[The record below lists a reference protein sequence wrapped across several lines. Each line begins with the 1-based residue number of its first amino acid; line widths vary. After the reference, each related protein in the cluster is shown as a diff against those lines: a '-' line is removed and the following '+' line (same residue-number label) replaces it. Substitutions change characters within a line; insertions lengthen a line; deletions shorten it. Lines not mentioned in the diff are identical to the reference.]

1 MEKTRFTTA
10 AAVLMLCAAWPAIG
24 TAQAGQAIATFP
36 STAQATLNRLSGL
49 DHLPSGTWR
58 YHTADMPHGE
68 DPNLDDSAWPV
79 AESNRDLGTQ
89 AIWFRRWIDIPKSM
103 DGYDL
108 TGAAI
113 WFHASV
119 DAHLPLTQ
127 IIYVNGR
134 RIAMGDNIEPV
145 ELLAHVTA
153 GERILVAVKALATVL
168 PKRFNGT
175 QITIHFSPDRPNP
188 VDLRDEVL
196 SAAILLPSVE
206 ADASA
211 DKKVLEKAVDE
222 IDMKALDAGDQKR
235 FDASLREA
243 QSTLEPL
250 RPTMQKVKISLDGD
264 AHIDAAW
271 LWPWTETV
279 DVVRRTFSTA
289 LQLMDEYP
297 GYVFTQSA
305 AAYNEWMA
313 EKYPDI
319 NDEIA
324 KRIKEGRWEVVGGM
338 WVEPDLN
345 MPDGESTARSLLIG
359 KRWYQQHYGVDVRV
373 GWNPDSFGYNWQL
386 PQIYKKSGVD
396 YFVTQK
402 MSWNDTNQLPLKLFW
417 WESPD
422 GSKVLTY
429 FPHGYTNRDVG
440 SVRLSANMVQARQQ
454 APGMT
459 EMLDLY
465 GVGDHGGGPTRVIL
479 DQASRWMQTGKVAP
493 QMHFGTANAYFES
506 VEKQIAKESPV
517 WDYRSIAEGYHAPQP
532 EAGSVVIP
540 TWKDELYLETHR
552 GVFTTQ
558 ANQKRNLRKAPEAT
572 LNAEKFAS
580 LAWLAGD
587 SYPGGQL
594 TEAWKKIAFNGFHDL
609 AAGSGIAQVYR
620 DAQKDFD
627 DVRWID
633 EEVSRKALDT
643 VSAQIDTRVPEGVP
657 VLVFNP
663 LAWKRSGF
671 VTVKVQLPDATSE
684 VSVLDS
690 SGQVLPS
697 EVISRETATNRFLIR
712 VLAREV
718 PSMGYSVLR
727 VVPGRRGF
735 TSDLA
740 AHGTTIE
747 NASLRVTVDPKT
759 GCITSLFD
767 KRANFETLAQG
778 SCGNELQAFKDTPK
792 IYDAWNIDPGTLDQP
807 PARLDQAE
815 SVKLVSNTPLRA
827 VVRVTRSW
835 QSSKFVQDIELG
847 AGSDEVV
854 VDNNI
859 DWHETH
865 VLLKAAFPL
874 AASAPFATYEI
885 PYGTIQRPT
894 TRNNSFEKARFEV
907 PAQKWADLGDG
918 KQGFSLINESKFG
931 YDAVGNLLRLT
942 LLRSPVYPDPNAD
955 RGPNHFRYAL
965 YPHAGSWQGALTV
978 RKGFEFNYPLIAMQ
992 ATPHNGPMP
1001 SEHSF
1006 LRTSSDNVVITA
1018 MKKAE
1023 DTHSLIVHL
1032 YEWKGQDHNVDI
1044 DVPAG
1049 ATGATET
1056 NLMEK
1061 PEGGN
1066 LPLNG
1071 NRVTVHVHPFE
1082 IVSFRLDYADKSN
1095 VRPGAAD

>member
-1 MEKTRFTTA
+1 MNTTRFTRTA
-10 AAVLMLCAAWPAIG
+10 AAMTLCAVPVLAM
-24 TAQAGQAIATFP
+24 AQAEQAIATFG
-36 STAQATLNRLSGL
+36 STAQTTLNRLSDL

-58 YHTADMPHGE
+58 YHAADMPHGE
-68 DPNLDDSAWPV
+68 DPNLDDSSWSV
-79 AESNRDLGTQ
+79 AESNRDLGTE
-89 AIWFRRWIDIPKSM
+89 AIWFRSWIEIPKSLV
-103 DGYDL
+103 GYDL

-113 WFHASV
+113 WFHASI
-119 DAHLPLTQ
+119 DSHLPLTQ

-145 ELLAHVTA
+145 ELLAHVNA
-153 GERILVAVKALATVL
+153 GEKILVAVKALATVL

-211 DKKVLEKAVDE
+211 DKQVLEKAVDQ
-222 IDMKALDAGDQKR
+222 IDTKALDAGDQKR
-235 FDASLREA
+235 FDASLRDA
-243 QSTLEPL
+243 QLTLEPL
-250 RPTMQKVKISLDGD
+250 RPTMQKVHISLDGD

-324 KRIKEGRWEVVGGM
+324 RRIKENRWEVVGGM

-359 KRWYQQHYGVDVRV
+359 KRWYQQHYGVDVRI

-429 FPHGYTNRDVG
+429 FPKGYGNRDVG
-440 SVRLSANMVQARQQ
+440 PVRLSRNMVQAREQD
-454 APGMT
+454 PGMT
-459 EMLDLY
+459 GMLDLY

-479 DQASRWMQTGKVAP
+479 DQASRWMQPSKVAP
-493 QMHFGTANAYFES
+493 QMHFSTATAYFQS
-506 VEKQIAKESPV
+506 VEKQIAKDSPV
-517 WDYRSIAEGYHAPQP
+517 WNYRSLAQGYHAPAPQS
-532 EAGSVVIP
+532 GSIVIP

-580 LAWLAGD
+580 LAWLDGD
-587 SYPGGQL
+587 TYPGEDL

-627 DVRWID
+627 EVNRID
-633 EEVSRKALDT
+633 DEVSRKALET
-643 VSAQIDTRVPEGVP
+643 VSAHIDTRASQGVP
-657 VLVFNP
+657 VVVFNP
-663 LAWKRSGF
+663 LAWNRSGF
-671 VTVKVQLPDATSE
+671 VNISVQLPNATAD
-684 VSVLDS
+684 VSVLS
-690 SGQVLPS
+690 ASGQVLPS
-697 EVISRETATNRFLIR
+697 EVISRNAAMNTFAIR
-712 VLAREV
+712 LFARDI
-718 PSMGYSVLR
+718 PSLGYSVLR
-727 VVPGRRGF
+727 VAPGRRNF

-740 AHGTTIE
+740 VHGTTIE
-747 NASLRVTVDPKT
+747 NALLRVTIDPKT
-759 GCITSLFD
+759 GCITSLYD
-767 KRANFETLAQG
+767 KNAKFETLAQG

-792 IYDAWNIDPGTLDQP
+792 IYDAWNIDRGTLDQP
-807 PARLDQAE
+807 PTRLDQAE

-835 QSSKFVQDIELG
+835 QSSKFVQDVELD
-847 AGSDEVV
+847 AGSDEVIV
-854 VDNNI
+854 SNNI

-907 PAQKWADLGDG
+907 PAQKWADLGDD
-918 KQGFSLINESKFG
+918 KQGFSLLNESKFG

-942 LLRSPVYPDPNAD
+942 LLRSPVYPDPDAD

-965 YPHAGSWQGALTV
+965 YPHAGSWQNALTV

-992 ATPHNGPMP
+992 AAPHNGPMP

-1006 LRTSSDNVVITA
+1006 LRTTSDNVVVTA
-1018 MKKAE
+1018 IKKAE

-1032 YEWKGQDHNVDI
+1032 YEWKGEDHTVDI

-1049 ATGATET
+1049 ATAATET

-1061 PEGGN
+1061 PEGN
-1066 LPLNG
+1066 LALKE
-1071 NRVTVHVHPFE
+1071 NRVTLHVHPFE
-1082 IVSFRLDYADKSN
+1082 IVSFRLDYPDKPAMS
-1095 VRPGAAD
+1095 PDAAE